1 MKKNRKILFVVNV
14 QKPNALDIANKLS
27 AVAKENG
34 IDTAISTV
42 HPTPEEYFIDIDS
55 CCVIG
60 GDGTILSCAKML
72 AKYSIPVFGINLG
85 KLGFLATYNEDI
97 DNDLFLLLAQGDGK
111 VFERA
116 MLQTS
121 YQNKNYL
128 VLNDFV
134 LKDSRIGGIS
144 KFRIY
149 ADNEFIAE
157 YMGDGLIFATPTGCT
172 AYNLSAGGPIIHPK
186 SRSFVMT
193 PICPHTLS
201 NRSLVLSYGTLVKII
216 CVSGESA
223 LIADGTQVA
232 TMTKGSELELY
243 MPPCSVKFM
252 RYRGHSYF
260 GILRSK
266 LGWADDPR
274 ELENKNRMSKK

>member
-1 MKKNRKILFVVNV
+1 MKKNRKILFVVNI
-14 QKPNALDIANKLS
+14 QKANALNIAEKLS
-27 AVAKENG
+27 EIARSAG
-34 IDTAISTV
+34 MDTVISTDY
-42 HPTPEEYFIDIDS
+42 PTPEACFVNVDS

-72 AKYSIPVFGINLG
+72 AKYSVPVFGINLG
-85 KLGFLATYNEDI
+85 KLGFLATYNQEI
-97 DNDLFLLLAQGDGK
+97 DKDLFLLLAQGDGK
-111 VFERA
+111 IFERA

-134 LKDSRIGGIS
+134 LKGSRVDGIS

-157 YMGDGLIFATPTGCT
+157 YVGDGLIFATPTGCT

-201 NRSLVLSYGTLVKII
+201 NRSLVLSYGTLVRLE
-216 CVSGESA
+216 CVSGESS
-223 LIADGTQVA
+223 LIADGVQVA
-232 TMTKGSELELY
+232 TMNQGSQLELY

-252 RYRGHSYF
+252 RYRGHSHF

-266 LGWADDPR
+266 LGWADNPR
-274 ELENKNRMSKK
+274 EVENKNRK

>member
-14 QKPNALDIANKLS
+14 QKQNALVIAEKL
-27 AVAKENG
+27 AAIAKKGGLDFE
-34 IDTAISTV
+34 ISTKF
-42 HPTPEEYFIDIDS
+42 PTPEKYFVDIDS

-72 AKYSIPVFGINLG
+72 AKYSVPVFGINQG
-85 KLGFLATYNEDI
+85 KLGFLATYNQEI
-97 DNDLFLLLAQGDGK
+97 DEELFLLLARGEGK
-111 VFERA
+111 IFERA
-116 MLQTS
+116 MLQSS
-121 YQNKNYL
+121 YENKNFF

-216 CVSGESA
+216 CISGESA
-223 LIADGTQVA
+223 LIADGLQVA

-274 ELENKNRMSKK
+274 ELENKHRNS